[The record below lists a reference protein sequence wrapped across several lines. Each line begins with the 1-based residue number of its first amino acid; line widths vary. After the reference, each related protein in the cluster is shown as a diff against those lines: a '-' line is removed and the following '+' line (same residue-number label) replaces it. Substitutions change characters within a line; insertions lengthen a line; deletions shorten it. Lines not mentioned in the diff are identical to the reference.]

1 MTQLRVS
8 ETARENVIM
17 ITPSLTFR
25 VAGKDWNFH
34 FIITRRINGDNSGYF
49 KHKNKWY
56 MAKKRDGEPMRIT
69 HINRVRVKRLWRQT
83 GGQTGDGEL
92 FGSIRVTTFTN
103 TEYIEM
109 ECYDV

>member
-8 ETARENVIM
+8 ETAWENIIM
-17 ITPSLTFR
+17 ITPSLTLR

-34 FIITRRINGDNSGYF
+34 FIITRRINGDDSGYF

-69 HINRVRVKRLWRQT
+69 HINRVRVKYCWRQR
-83 GGQTGDGEL
+83 GESIS
-92 FGSIRVTTFTN
+92 GSVLIKVITFTN
-103 TEYIEM
+103 SEYIEM

>member
-8 ETARENVIM
+8 ETAWENIIM
-17 ITPSLTFR
+17 ITPSLTLR

-34 FIITRRINGDNSGYF
+34 FIITRRINGDDSGYF
-49 KHKNKWY
+49 KHKNKWH

-83 GGQTGDGEL
+83 EDGDL
-92 FGSIRVTTFTN
+92 SGSIRVTTFTN